1 MQRSIRSL
9 SLSISL
15 SRSLSPSISLPLSL
29 SHYELSPFIS
39 GLINSSIRDGTFPST
54 QKCAIVTPI
63 LKKETL
69 DPSDLNNYQPVSNL
83 SFISKIFE
91 RAIYEQMEVY
101 LRENNLLHENQ
112 SSYRRN
118 HSTETVIHD
127 VLSDAYAAADAGK
140 VTLLGMLDQS
150 SAFDV
155 VDHGIL
161 LKRLQHGFGV
171 AGMALK
177 WIRSYL
183 SGRTQYVV
191 YHGQS
196 EVTAVRFG
204 VPQGSVLG
212 PLLFLLYT
220 ADIFALVQEFGLKV
234 HGYADDLQ
242 IYTLIHGSH
251 RMRSRDFRNVSMRL
265 KNGWQETDS
274 VSTQAKPR
282 SYGLVRRDV

>member
-1 MQRSIRSL
+1 
-9 SLSISL
+9 
-15 SRSLSPSISLPLSL
+15 
-29 SHYELSPFIS
+29 
-39 GLINSSIRDGTFPST
+39 
-54 QKCAIVTPI
+54 
-63 LKKETL
+63 
-69 DPSDLNNYQPVSNL
+69 
-83 SFISKIFE
+83 
-91 RAIYEQMEVY
+91 MEVY
-101 LRENNLLHENQ
+101 LRENNLLPENQ

-118 HSTETVIHD
+118 HSTETVILD

-177 WIRSYL
+177 RIRSYL

-196 EVTAVRFG
+196 EVTAVQFG

-212 PLLFLLYT
+212 SLLFLL
-220 ADIFALVQEFGLKV
+220 
-234 HGYADDLQ
+234 
-242 IYTLIHGSH
+242 SH
-251 RMRSRDFRNVSMRL
+251 RRYLCTGAGIRIESARIC
-265 KNGWQETDS
+265 
-274 VSTQAKPR
+274 
-282 SYGLVRRDV
+282 